1 MTENC
6 VLLILKETNTAFM
19 RCHVAFF
26 RGFRLA
32 HTFGGADAA
41 LSPSLWEI
49 FDASLHQDRATMS
62 GSFCSRCTGIL
73 TANKRVTVCS
83 FVTSS
88 CCAINWFR
96 CKQKRKWSRSRML
109 LTQATHLISEKVFPR
124 EGLSHCTIS
133 TLIPTRLKFPKHSL

>member
-1 MTENC
+1 MW
-6 VLLILKETNTAFM
+6 
-19 RCHVAFF
+19 CHVAFF

-32 HTFGGADAA
+32 DSFEGADAA

-73 TANKRVTVCS
+73 TANKWVTVCS

-88 CCAINWFR
+88 LAITLQPSRAVPLIGFGVNKSENEAVHGCC
-96 CKQKRKWSRSRML
+96 
-109 LTQATHLISEKVFPR
+109 
-124 EGLSHCTIS
+124 
-133 TLIPTRLKFPKHSL
+133 